1 MKTNRIAF
9 IGLIIGAALLLQTVG
24 SAAQINLDNLDWSV
38 QYMIDS
44 SQTDFGELQ
53 SPNPRNTR
61 GLALSADGQYLYAGY
76 NNGSNVGEV
85 RKIDLTV
92 SDYID
97 ASVAR
102 VTGVRGKS
110 IAVDDAGR
118 VYLGEGTSI
127 KIYDGD
133 FGFQYSIA
141 TTNCE
146 GVTVQREGGT
156 LAMYA
161 TDRNNKTVSRWA
173 LTESGGAIT
182 GAALGGLDGDG
193 VVSVTGASSLRGLDI
208 DLDGRIW
215 MADSGAN
222 LVFRV
227 NGDGTGLTSV
237 SVAKA
242 MDIGFDNGRALV
254 TQYTSRTI
262 SVLDVIDMSLV
273 SSVTVPWAGLEL
285 DPDGQSAG
293 GALSGIV
300 VLPGEGFYVS
310 NETGQTAD
318 EKSTYGRTDGNSG
331 WIGDKFYTDLSSD
344 DNDPILLAVPEPA
357 TLSILTLG
365 GLAMLRR
372 RRGQ

>member
-61 GLALSADGQYLYAGY
+61 GLALSAGGQYLYAGY

-365 GLAMLRR
+365 GLALLRR

>member
-9 IGLIIGAALLLQTVG
+9 IGLILGAALLLQTVG
-24 SAAQINLDNLDWSV
+24 SAAPIDLGNLDWSV
-38 QYMIDS
+38 QYMIDT

-53 SPNPRNTR
+53 SPNPRNNR

-92 SDYID
+92 ADYID

-133 FGFQYSIA
+133 FGFQYSIG

-146 GVTVQREGGT
+146 GVTVRREGDT
-156 LAMYA
+156 VALYA

-182 GAALGGLDGDG
+182 GAALAGLDGDG

-215 MADSGAN
+215 MADNGAN

-262 SVLDVIDMSLV
+262 SVLNVSDMSLV
-273 SSVTVPWAGLEL
+273 STLTVPWAGLEL
-285 DPDGQSAG
+285 DPDGQSAA

-318 EKSTYGRTDGNSG
+318 EKSIYGRTDGNSG
-331 WIGDKFYTDLSSD
+331 WIGDKFYTDLSFD
-344 DNDPILLAVPEPA
+344 DNDPILWAVPEPA
-357 TLSILTLG
+357 TVLMLVSG
-365 GLAMLRR
+365 GLFALIRR
-372 RRGQ
+372 R